1 MQSVPQK
8 WQSEAGM
15 YVSMDTLIP
24 SFLFFLSLYSDAN
37 SISWL
42 SEVIRHKK
50 FKVIS
55 QNLSFA
61 EKMANL

>member
-1 MQSVPQK
+1 
-8 WQSEAGM
+8 M